1 MIEHRPAAP
10 SAAAEPATHQARGSE
25 PLLKLENVHVYYG
38 AIHALKG
45 ISLQVAQGQIVT
57 LIGANGAGKST
68 TLRAVTGLVRP
79 RSGSIRL
86 EGREMVGMRPHHIV
100 QAGVAMVPEGRRI
113 FPNLTVAEN
122 LLMGAY
128 HRSDRE
134 GVQADLERV
143 YRLFP
148 RLRERRHQSGGTLS
162 GGEQQ
167 MLAVGRALMSNPR
180 ILCLDEP
187 SLGLAP
193 ALRQEVFRAL
203 AQLHEEGRT
212 LLLVEQNARAALR
225 LAQYAYV
232 LETGRVVLEGPA
244 QELAED
250 EQVRRAYLGES

>member
-1 MIEHRPAAP
+1 MRNGHVTAP
-10 SAAAEPATHQARGSE
+10 LAEPASE
-25 PLLKLENVHVYYG
+25 TGAPLLELENVHVSYG

-45 ISLQVAQGQIVT
+45 VSLRVAPGQIVT

-68 TLRAVTGLVRP
+68 TLRAITGLVRP
-79 RSGSIRL
+79 RAGAIRL
-86 EGREMVGMRPHHIV
+86 RGQEIGGLKPHRIV
-100 QAGVAMVPEGRRI
+100 QLGVAMAPEGRRI

-122 LLMGAY
+122 LMMGAY
-128 HRSDRE
+128 HRTDAARIA
-134 GVQADLERV
+134 ADLDRV

-148 RLRERRHQSGGTLS
+148 RLYERRRQSGGTLS

-203 AQLHEEGRT
+203 AQLHQEGCT
-212 LLLVEQNARAALR
+212 LLLVEQNARAALK

-244 QELAED
+244 HELAED
-250 EQVRRAYLGES
+250 PQVRRAHLGEG